1 MKKIIKING
10 MSCGHC
16 VGHVE
21 TALKDICGVKS
32 VDVNLEN
39 QSASVELAHDVEDSK
54 FKEAIEEAGYEYI
67 SVE

>member
-1 MKKIIKING
+1 MKKVLQLGG

-16 VGHVE
+16 VGHVKS
-21 TALKDICGVKS
+21 ALEDICGVKS

-39 QSASVELAHDVEDSK
+39 QSATVELAHEVEESK
-54 FKEAIEEAGYEYI
+54 FQTAIKEAGYEFI